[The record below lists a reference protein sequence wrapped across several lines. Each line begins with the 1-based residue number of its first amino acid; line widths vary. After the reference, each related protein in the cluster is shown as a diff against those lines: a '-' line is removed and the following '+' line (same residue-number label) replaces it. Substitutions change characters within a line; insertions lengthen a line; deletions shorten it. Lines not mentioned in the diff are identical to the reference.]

1 MIKMNVHVDEKSICL
16 KVSIGV
22 NTHKQEKIQ
31 SIDTFTSND
40 TGIQSIEREMVT
52 V

>member
-1 MIKMNVHVDEKSICL
+1 MKVHVDEKSICL

-22 NTHKQEKIQ
+22 NIHKQDQIQ

-40 TGIQSIEREMVT
+40 TGIPSIEREMVT